1 MQGVNIF
8 KMNILTIP
16 LRNTRR
22 KWVKTLLL
30 LLVFTLGV
38 TSIVSLNYVS
48 SVVGESLEKKL
59 TAYGANILIMPQN
72 EKLTVSY
79 GGFSMGDMALGINDL
94 SESEVVAAVGSIALK
109 ERIAVVAP
117 KLVSM
122 AKIGDTAVGVV
133 GVRWDKEHVLK
144 GYWAVSGEFP
154 KTENGVVVGAKA
166 ADSLSLSPGASV
178 ILNGVPVVVSG
189 VLMPTGSDD
198 DSVIFASMDFA
209 QSHFGVADRVNFVE
223 VAALCAGCPIE
234 EIVAEIQA
242 ALPGTDIQALQSIV
256 KQRMYSVNFVKQL
269 ILTVSL
275 IILFIACCM
284 VGVTMLS
291 SVNERIKEIGLMRSL
306 GFGRASIFSI
316 FCFEA
321 MLIGSAA
328 GIIGYLSGYALSLKI
343 LSMLD
348 MAQGASPVFSG
359 GHMAMTSLLI
369 VAVSVLSAFFPAWK
383 ASTIEPSEALIAL

>member
-1 MQGVNIF
+1 
-8 KMNILTIP
+8 MNILTIP
-16 LRNTRR
+16 LRNTRK

-30 LLVFTLGV
+30 LVVFTLGV

-59 TAYGANILIMPQN
+59 TAFGANILVMPKS

-79 GGFSMGDMALGINDL
+79 GGFSMGDMLLGVTDL
-94 SESEVVAAVGSIALK
+94 SESEVMDKTMSIKLK
-109 ERIAVVAP
+109 DRISVVAP
-117 KLVSM
+117 KLVAMTSVD
-122 AKIGDTAVGVV
+122 GTAVGVV
-133 GVRWDKEHVLK
+133 GVRWEKEKTLK
-144 GYWAVSGEFP
+144 GYWAVDGEYP
-154 KTENGVVVGAKA
+154 TIENGVVVGSKA
-166 ADSLSLSPGASV
+166 AARFDLTPGDTLDLGTKSV
-178 ILNGVPVVVSG
+178 IVSG

-198 DSVIFASMDFA
+198 DSVIFAGMDFA
-209 QSHFGVADRVNFVE
+209 QANFGTPDRVNFVE

-234 EIVAEIQA
+234 DIVQQIQK
-242 ALPGTDIQALQSIV
+242 ALPNTEIQALQSIV

-306 GFGRASIFSI
+306 GFSRKGIFGI

-321 MLIGSAA
+321 MLIGIVA
-328 GIIGYLSGYALSLKI
+328 GAIGYLGGFALSLEVLKI
-343 LSMLD
+343 LEMAEGATLTFSAED
-348 MAQGASPVFSG
+348 MILSC
-359 GHMAMTSLLI
+359 LLI
-369 VAVSVLSAFFPAWK
+369 VGVSVLAAFFPAWK
-383 ASTIEPSEALIAL
+383 ASSIEPSEALISL